1 MTMIKSYKVELG
13 RYNGGTLYLDS
24 LESVKGYVYD
34 ADRFMENNQP
44 SIDESIDYGQGWE
57 YEGRNY
63 SVTELL
69 DALNSD
75 LLWEARHNEAQYRVE
90 ECMPDDYDDQL
101 EDLEIG
107 ETLEI
112 YETNVKVTVVEE
124 IPETEE
130 EKEELEEKK
139 RDFMTD
145 AIGLL

>member
-13 RYNGGTLYLDS
+13 RYSGGTIYLDS
-24 LESVKGYVYD
+24 LERVKEYVYD
-34 ADRFMENNQP
+34 ADRFMEHNQE
-44 SIDESIDYGQGWE
+44 SIDESIDYEQGWQ
-57 YEGRNY
+57 YGGRQF

-69 DALNSD
+69 DALDTD

-101 EDLEIG
+101 EELEIG

>member
-1 MTMIKSYKVELG
+1 MTMQKSYKVELG
-13 RYNGGTLYLDS
+13 RYSGGTLYLDS
-24 LESVKGYVYD
+24 LERVKEYVYD
-34 ADRFMENNQP
+34 ADRFMDNNQS

-69 DALNSD
+69 DALNTD

-101 EDLEIG
+101 EDLELG

-112 YETNVKVTVVEE
+112 YETNVKVTVVEV